1 MEEKRSVPRHRVLKG
16 AIIVFNERRS
26 TIDCTVRNLS
36 TMGALLVVT
45 SVVGVPDSFDLQIS
59 DGVKHSCRVVRR
71 TPTQLGIEFLAA
83 PG

>member
-45 SVVGVPDSFDLQIS
+45 SVVGVPDTFDLQIS
-59 DGVKHSCRVVRR
+59 DGAKHSCRVVRR